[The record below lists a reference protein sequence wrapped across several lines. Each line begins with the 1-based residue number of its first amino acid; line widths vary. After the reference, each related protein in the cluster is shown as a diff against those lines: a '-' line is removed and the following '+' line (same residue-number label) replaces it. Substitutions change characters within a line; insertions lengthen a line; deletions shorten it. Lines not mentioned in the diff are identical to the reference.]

1 MSNFKIIETIDHDS
15 THLVRRYKKWV
26 IGCLLLIAGFS
37 GGLLFGRLFV
47 ESTYAGG
54 GGLVSN
60 KTTEDA
66 QNALVKNPKF
76 VFNIINKDTKPEVKD
91 VDFKLFW
98 DVWNRVQQKSL
109 QKPVVDSN
117 LFYGSLEG
125 LVASL
130 KDPYSVF
137 LRPQLATRFSQ
148 DLSGSFSGIGAE
160 IGIKDDV
167 VTVIAPLPD
176 SPAEKAGV
184 KSGDKIIEIEGADT
198 SGFSIDEAVNRIRGA
213 RGTVVKLT
221 LWRKGVDKP
230 FKVEIT
236 RDTIVIKSV
245 TWKMK
250 DNNIAYLK
258 IAHFNQDTSELFDQ
272 AIRQIVPK
280 NPRGLVLDLRNDP
293 GGFLDTA
300 VRVASEWVQ
309 NGDIVKEHFSDGHE
323 ETYQSNGSHRL
334 VDIPTVVLVN
344 QGSASASEIV
354 AGALQDYGKG
364 KLIGQKTFGKGSVQ
378 DYEQFT
384 DGSALKLT
392 IAEWLTPKGRHINKV
407 GVAPDEVVEDAPVD
421 TKTSPTTVQKQG
433 EGLADTVL
441 DRAMK
446 ILNQ

>member
-1 MSNFKIIETIDHDS
+1 MRHM
-15 THLVRRYKKWV
+15 RRYKKL
-26 IGCLLLIAGFS
+26 IISGLLLVAGFS
-37 GGLLFGRLFV
+37 GGMLFGRLFA
-47 ESTYAGG
+47 ESTFAGG
-54 GGLVSN
+54 GGLVIDKDTN
-60 KTTEDA
+60 KNESVEKSK
-66 QNALVKNPKF
+66 LI
-76 VFNIINKDTKPEVKD
+76 FNIFNKDAAPEVKD

-98 DVWNRVQQKSL
+98 DVWNKVQQKSL
-109 QKPVVDSN
+109 QKPVADSN

-176 SPAEKAGV
+176 SPAEQAGV
-184 KSGDKIIEIEGADT
+184 KSGDKIIEIDGADT
-198 SGFSIDEAVNRIRGA
+198 SGFSIDEAVNRIRGVK
-213 RGTVVKLT
+213 GTIVKLN

-230 FKVEIT
+230 FKVDIT

-272 AIRQIVPK
+272 AVRQIVLK

-300 VRVASEWVQ
+300 VRVASEWIEK
-309 NGDIVKEHFSDGHE
+309 GDIVKEHFSDGRE

-334 VDIPTVVLVN
+334 VDISTVVLVN

-407 GVAPDEVVEDAPVD
+407 GVAPDEVIEDAPAD
-421 TKTSPTTVQKQG
+421 QKASPTGAPSSNQESV
-433 EGLADTVL
+433 DVVL
-441 DRAMK
+441 ERALK

>member
-1 MSNFKIIETIDHDS
+1 MSNFKIIETPDHDS
-15 THLVRRYKKWV
+15 MHHVRRYKKWV
-26 IGCLLLIAGFS
+26 LCGLLLVAGFS
-37 GGLLFGRLFV
+37 GGILFGRLFT
-47 ESTYAGG
+47 ESTFAGG
-54 GGLVSN
+54 GGLISDVGKN
-60 KTTEDA
+60 KDE
-66 QNALVKNPKF
+66 LSEKPKSI
-76 VFNIINKDTKPEVKD
+76 FNIIKKDAAPEVKD

-98 DVWNRVQQKSL
+98 DVWNKVQQKSL
-109 QKPVVDSN
+109 QKPIEDSN

-137 LRPQLATRFSQ
+137 LRPQLAARFSQ

-176 SPAEKAGV
+176 SPAEKSGIQ
-184 KSGDKIIEIEGADT
+184 SGDKIIEIDGVDT
-198 SGFSIDEAVNRIRGA
+198 SGFSIDEAVNRIRGTK
-213 RGTVVKLT
+213 GTVVKLT

-230 FKVEIT
+230 FKVDIT

-245 TWKMK
+245 VWKMK

-272 AIRQIVPK
+272 AIRQIILK
-280 NPRGLVLDLRNDP
+280 NPRGLILDLRNDP

-300 VRVASEWVQ
+300 VRVASEWIQ
-309 NGDIVKEHFSDGHE
+309 SGDIVKERFSDGHE
-323 ETYQSNGSHRL
+323 ETYQSNGTHRL
-334 VDIPTVVLVN
+334 VDMPTVVLVN

-354 AGALQDYGKG
+354 AGALQDYNKG

-378 DYEQFT
+378 DYEEFN

-392 IAEWLTPKGRHINKV
+392 IAEWLTPKGRHINKI
-407 GVAPDEVVEDAPVD
+407 GVEPDEAVEDVPVD
-421 TKTSPTTVQKQG
+421 QKASSGKTSKQD
-433 EGLADTVL
+433 ETPVDAVL

-446 ILNQ
+446 ILSQ